1 MKRALSALLIVALL
15 GLCSWGRPR
24 ALAQG
29 ANNVG
34 VRYFSATGHNVQ
46 GQFLTFFDRFGG
58 EEILGW
64 PRTEAFMEN
73 GLKVQYFQRAKM
85 EYHPYN
91 APAYQVQLALLGDLL
106 GYRAPAVAP
115 LAIPTEGNPQRR
127 YYALTGHAVSY
138 GFLQYFDTHGG
149 LDIFGYPITEVLM
162 ENGTVVQYFQRA
174 KMAWHPEN
182 AYSSQ
187 IALGNLGDEYIARF
201 GVSAAALERVPAVTT
216 PSANEQSSNPSPA
229 VGGGTQKPT
238 VASNVPAGAGTF
250 TVAAS
255 VKYPITGQG
264 GYQTVYVRAGDGSGH
279 GVANAIVQ
287 VTVHFR
293 AGDRI
298 VPTSNT
304 DSSGNTSVTFGI
316 GYQPPGVTVLA
327 EVRVTAGGR
336 TETGQ
341 AQFIPWW

>member
-1 MKRALSALLIVALL
+1 MKRALIVLLTMTLL
-15 GLCSWGRPR
+15 GLCSSGTAP

-29 ANNVG
+29 ASGTG
-34 VRYFSATGHNVQ
+34 VRYFAATGHNVQ
-46 GQFLTFFDRFGG
+46 GQFLTFFDRLGG
-58 EEILGW
+58 EAILGW

-106 GYRAPAVAP
+106 GYRAPATAP
-115 LAIPTEGNPQRR
+115 LAIPVGGNPQRR
-127 YYALTGHAVSY
+127 YYALTGHSVSY

-149 LDIFGYPITEVLM
+149 FDVFGYPITEVLM
-162 ENGTVVQYFQRA
+162 DNGTVVQYFQRA

-187 IALGNLGDEYIARF
+187 VTLGNLGDEYIARF
-201 GVSAAALERVPAVTT
+201 GVSASALERVPAVTT
-216 PSANEQSSNPSPA
+216 PAVNEQSYNPSPV

-238 VASNVPAGAGTF
+238 VAPNVPGGAGTF
-250 TVAAS
+250 TVAVS

-264 GYQTVYVRAGDGSGH
+264 GYQTVYVRTSDGSGH
-279 GVANAIVQ
+279 GVANATVQ
-287 VTVHFR
+287 VIVHFR
-293 AGDRI
+293 AGDRTI
-298 VPTSNT
+298 PTPNT
-304 DSSGNTSVTFGI
+304 DASGNASVTFGI

-336 TETGQ
+336 TETKQ
-341 AQFIPWW
+341 TQFIPWW